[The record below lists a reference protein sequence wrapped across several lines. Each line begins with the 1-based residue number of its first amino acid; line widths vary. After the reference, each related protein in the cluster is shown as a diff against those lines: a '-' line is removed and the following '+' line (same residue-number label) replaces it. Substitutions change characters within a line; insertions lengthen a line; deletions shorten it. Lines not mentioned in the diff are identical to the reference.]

1 MYERDKRA
9 EIYARWL
16 ERYKDYELI
25 SGKPTGIYF
34 DWQAAFAFVAILS
47 LWEIADAMR
56 ELANAVNLPKWR
68 KRYGG

>member
-1 MYERDKRA
+1 MEERDKRA

-16 ERYKDYELI
+16 EHYKDYELL
-25 SGKPTGIYF
+25 SGNPTHTEF
-34 DWQAAFAFVAILS
+34 KWQAEFAFVAILS
-47 LWEIADAMR
+47 LWEIADAIR